1 MIFRVGKDR
10 LMFCLSNREEAQG
23 VCADQVMLI
32 KPESGTNKKEI
43 I

>member
-10 LMFCLSNREEAQG
+10 HSFRLTNREDAQW

>member
-10 LMFCLSNREEAQG
+10 HSFRLSNREEAQR